1 MHVFKFVF
9 WNIIASGALLSV
21 GGGMD
26 EASYIP
32 RFYLTFGIMCLLA
45 FTLIIKVVLGTIYLF
60 IYRCKSDQYQKDNIS
75 TNKYREEEENGISI
89 KDNFE
94 RVKQSMY
101 KEIQ

>member
-9 WNIIASGALLSV
+9 WNIIVSGALLSV

-60 IYRCKSDQYQKDNIS
+60 IYRCKKDQYQKENAS
-75 TNKYREEEENGISI
+75 TNKYIEEEEHGNGIKGS
-89 KDNFE
+89 FE
-94 RVKQSMY
+94 RIKGSMY